1 MTGGHL
7 SIDVDRGRSD
17 NTWAPGKNIFVCFVV
32 TRVARHTFPSRPDKH
47 GGAEIH
53 QHPSARGASKW
64 RLDGRVALVTGSSK
78 GIGFETAREFVE
90 LGATVIVNGRR
101 ADELEEAV
109 SLLRPL
115 AVKTEVTAIVADIST
130 EAGRAEVIAH
140 VERAHGRLDCL
151 VNNAGTNVRAPAL
164 EASDADYARI
174 MALNLDAVYHLTR
187 GLHPIM
193 SKSVRPTI
201 VNVTSA
207 AGVQSTGSGA
217 AYAMSKAAVVQLTKT
232 LACEWAPKFRVNAI
246 APWVTWTPPF
256 AMPSTVTR
264 TSARA
269 SRARNAPRHSGR
281 CAAGRDGRRHRVHGA
296 PRELL
301 HHRPDAQR
309 GRRLAHRGIRGTHR
323 PETVRVVE

>member
-1 MTGGHL
+1 M
-7 SIDVDRGRSD
+7 
-17 NTWAPGKNIFVCFVV
+17 
-32 TRVARHTFPSRPDKH
+32 RHTFPSRPDKH
-47 GGAEIH
+47 GGAEIN
-53 QHPSARGASKW
+53 PASFARGTNKW

-187 GLHPIM
+187 GLHPLM
-193 SKSVRPTI
+193 SKSDRPTI

-246 APWVTWTPPF
+246 APWVTWTPSF
-256 AMPSTVTR
+256 ATPSTVTR

-269 SRARNAPRHSGR
+269 SHARTRHAARRRARPDEM
-281 CAAGRDGRRHRVHGA
+281 AAAIAFMALPASSYVPGQTLSVDGGLLIEGFAGPTVQR
-296 PRELL
+296 PRE
-301 HHRPDAQR
+301 
-309 GRRLAHRGIRGTHR
+309 T
-323 PETVRVVE
+323 